1 VVTTQKFSS
10 SQKRRGAGAPRAD
23 TTRRRAVPISLDV
36 KTAVLKENEALL
48 RRLQATVRTLRMAA
62 GLTLKAA
69 GELAEMNW
77 RHWQKIEA
85 GDVNVTMATLVK
97 VARALRVDVA
107 DLFGEPMPPE
117 GGSEP
122 S

>member
-1 VVTTQKFSS
+1 M
-10 SQKRRGAGAPRAD
+10 
-23 TTRRRAVPISLDV
+23 PISLDA

-48 RRLQATVRTLRMAA
+48 RRLQATVRALRMAA
-62 GLTLKAA
+62 ELTLKAA
-69 GELAEMNW
+69 AELAEMNW

-107 DLFGEPMPPE
+107 DLFGEPVPKE